1 MLVKWRVI
9 LLHSTVSRAVVL
21 PYKQGSRSAKLL
33 AQGLSQRLLLKVRR
47 VRPDGRYR
55 PKQRSLIINYGS
67 NSSPHWLTPVNRILN
82 TPRAC
87 TNAGNKLTAFQLFK
101 QHGIRTPEW
110 TNDRNVAAQWVASGQ
125 QNVVCRTIL
134 NAHSGRGIVI
144 ASNVATL
151 CHAPLYVKYKK
162 KCKEFRVHVF
172 QGKIIDVSEKRKR
185 LTYVPDRFD
194 GQIRNLANGWVFC
207 RDNIVRPS
215 DLDSISIAACS
226 ALGLDFGAVDVI
238 WSERDNKCYILEV
251 NTAPGLTGTTLQTYI
266 NACYN
271 WIKGQF

>member
-1 MLVKWRVI
+1 ML
-9 LLHSTVSRAVVL
+9 SRAVIL
-21 PYKQGSRSAKLL
+21 PYKQGSKSARLL
-33 AQGLSQRLLLKVRR
+33 SQGLSQRLQLKVRR

-67 NSSPHWLTPVNRILN
+67 NSSPYWLTPVNKVLN
-82 TPRAC
+82 NPRSC

-101 QHGIRTPEW
+101 QHDVRTPEW
-110 TNDRNVAAQWVASGQ
+110 TNYRNVAKQWSLEGAVI
-125 QNVVCRTIL
+125 VCRTLL
-134 NAHSGRGIVI
+134 NAHSGRGIVLT
-144 ASNVATL
+144 AMPSELVTS
-151 CHAPLYVKYKK
+151 PLYVKYKK
-162 KCKEFRVHVF
+162 KRKEFRVHIF
-172 QGKIIDVSEKRKR
+172 QGRVIDVSEKRKR
-185 LTYVPDRFD
+185 LIYVPDRFD

-238 WSERDNKCYILEV
+238 WSERDNKCYVLEV

-271 WIKGQF
+271 WIKGQC